1 MRFMADLLRPRTAA
15 SLLILALA
23 LSGCGRR
30 GALDYP
36 PEVAA
41 RPKAVVVQKTTL
53 TPVGGKTPVA
63 EDVKAVEYIPGT
75 PGYRPPEQYPFI
87 LDPLLD

>member
-1 MRFMADLLRPRTAA
+1 MANLLRPHRAA
-15 SLLILALA
+15 SLLVLALV

-30 GALDYP
+30 GPLDLP

-53 TPVGGKTPVA
+53 TPVDGNAPIA
-63 EDVKAVEYIPGT
+63 ADVKAVEYVPGA
-75 PGYRPPEQYPFI
+75 PGYRPPDQYPFI

>member
-1 MRFMADLLRPRTAA
+1 MRLMADLLRPRSAA
-15 SLLILALA
+15 TLLILALA

-30 GALDYP
+30 GPLDYP

-41 RPKAVVVQKTTL
+41 RPKAVVAQKTTL
-53 TPVGGKTPVA
+53 TPVGGATPVA
-63 EDVKAVEYIPGT
+63 EDVKGGGIYPRHAGF
-75 PGYRPPEQYPFI
+75 RPPEQYPFI

>member
-1 MRFMADLLRPRTAA
+1 MADLLRPRSAA
-15 SLLILALA
+15 TLLILALA
-23 LSGCGRR
+23 LAGCGRR

-63 EDVKAVEYIPGT
+63 EDVKAVEFIPGT
-75 PGYRPPEQYPFI
+75 PGYRPPDQYPFI
-87 LDPLLD
+87 LDPLID

>member
-1 MRFMADLLRPRTAA
+1 MADLLRPRSAA
-15 SLLILALA
+15 TLLILALA

-30 GALDYP
+30 GPLDYP

-53 TPVGGKTPVA
+53 TPAGGKTPVA

-75 PGYRPPEQYPFI
+75 PGFRPPEQYPFI